1 MEIDEIRKWFE
12 SEDGKASLEKSRLEN
27 ERRKA
32 HEERWIEKFK
42 KLAEP
47 DMDAALEKL
56 ISKYNSD
63 KYVQKEYDLGYEPR
77 EDLLWVAFDYAI
89 KYCKECD
96 DDKYLN
102 DFTGAAY
109 YIGSYVIQV
118 MHGQGSVIRIDKI
131 RGKIKPS
138 KKEATISQIENRIL
152 TEYKKHAK
160 NLPDDWA
167 KIAAAKIYSTL
178 SEKYG
183 FK

>member
-1 MEIDEIRKWFE
+1 
-12 SEDGKASLEKSRLEN
+12 
-27 ERRKA
+27 
-32 HEERWIEKFK
+32 
-42 KLAEP
+42 
-47 DMDAALEKL
+47 
-56 ISKYNSD
+56 
-63 KYVQKEYDLGYEPR
+63 
-77 EDLLWVAFDYAI
+77 
-89 KYCKECD
+89 
-96 DDKYLN
+96 
-102 DFTGAAY
+102 
-109 YIGSYVIQV
+109 

>member
-63 KYVQKEYDLGYEPR
+63 KYVQ
-77 EDLLWVAFDYAI
+77 
-89 KYCKECD
+89 
-96 DDKYLN
+96 
-102 DFTGAAY
+102 
-109 YIGSYVIQV
+109 
-118 MHGQGSVIRIDKI
+118 
-131 RGKIKPS
+131 
-138 KKEATISQIENRIL
+138 
-152 TEYKKHAK
+152 
-160 NLPDDWA
+160 
-167 KIAAAKIYSTL
+167 
-178 SEKYG
+178 
-183 FK
+183 